1 MVPLFTRRRHSKL
14 VMVVKIIA
22 AFAALIPFLG
32 SLVQLKEKFSDSERM
47 QKVLNDSRFF
57 LITCFGISYA
67 ATNDI
72 TATTIAMV
80 FAYSIFELGKAE
92 EKK

>member
-1 MVPLFTRRRHSKL
+1 
-14 VMVVKIIA
+14 MVVKIIA
-22 AFAALIPFLG
+22 ALASLIPFLG
-32 SLVQLKEKFSDSERM
+32 SLVQLKEKFSDSEKM
-47 QKVLNDSRFF
+47 QMLLNDSRFF

-72 TATTIAMV
+72 TATTLARV
-80 FAYSIFELGKAE
+80 LAYGIFEFGKAE